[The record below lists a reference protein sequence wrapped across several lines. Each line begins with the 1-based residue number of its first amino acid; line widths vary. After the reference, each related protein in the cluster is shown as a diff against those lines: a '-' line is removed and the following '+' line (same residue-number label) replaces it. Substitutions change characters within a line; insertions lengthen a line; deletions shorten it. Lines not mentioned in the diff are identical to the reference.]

1 MDPKKTSPKQYDD
14 ITDIESD
21 DNILEPL
28 EDHFLGIPHQE
39 NEEEVTTHDD
49 SRDDFEPT
57 DIKKIPKD

>member
-1 MDPKKTSPKQYDD
+1 MDPNKSKNFDD

-28 EDHFLGIPHQE
+28 ENHFLGIHHPE

-49 SRDDFEPT
+49 SRDDNEPT
-57 DIKKIPKD
+57 DITKPPKD